1 MQASSPEPRLGG
13 TVASYLCTATLG
25 SSDPH
30 SQTRNGRQ
38 EEVSRTLY
46 VVLRAF
52 ILFSHVYFSLISK
65 KGLSIIIAGKRVDRP
80 SLVFFHL
87 FLWLTI
93 NIRDDI
99 ALLKSSSIIVTQW
112 PMAGHN
118 DTSTEQHD
126 LSPYELLRLT
136 KIRRNADRLAALGL
150 GSSIATSAGRKAPVA
165 RKRPRPKETNKLP
178 ARPPTRLSKRLR
190 DRRVKG
196 NREFNVLD
204 SPAHALDR
212 EQDDDVSCT
221 TIDYSKMPQEPDQL
235 DDYEFQIYASLRR
248 WRLHRKDEL
257 EIEAYKICQ
266 NRTLCELIR
275 RARND
280 QLWGVAAS
288 DDGKDRSSAVIADDL
303 VQCWGLGQSK
313 VRADGFGPEMMRV
326 IEGDENTRLLQA
338 SRRHIG
344 NESKS

>member
-1 MQASSPEPRLGG
+1 MHCYSRQQRSPFSNAERKAGG
-13 TVASYLCTATLG
+13 SVAY
-25 SSDPH
+25 P
-30 SQTRNGRQ
+30 
-38 EEVSRTLY
+38 LY

-52 ILFSHVYFSLISK
+52 ILYSHVYFSLISK

-80 SLVFFHL
+80 SLVLFHSV
-87 FLWLTI
+87 FLCLTI

-190 DRRVKG
+190 DWRVKG

-221 TIDYSKMPQEPDQL
+221 TIDYSKCRRNPTSLTTTSFRSTPP
-235 DDYEFQIYASLRR
+235 FVGGASIARTSWKSKR
-248 WRLHRKDEL
+248 TK
-257 EIEAYKICQ
+257 YVKIAPCVSLSGGQ
-266 NRTLCELIR
+266 GTINCGVWR
-275 RARND
+275 RATMVRIEVRR
-280 QLWGVAAS
+280 LS
-288 DDGKDRSSAVIADDL
+288 RTISSSV
-303 VQCWGLGQSK
+303 
-313 VRADGFGPEMMRV
+313 
-326 IEGDENTRLLQA
+326 GDSVSPR
-338 SRRHIG
+338 
-344 NESKS
+344 